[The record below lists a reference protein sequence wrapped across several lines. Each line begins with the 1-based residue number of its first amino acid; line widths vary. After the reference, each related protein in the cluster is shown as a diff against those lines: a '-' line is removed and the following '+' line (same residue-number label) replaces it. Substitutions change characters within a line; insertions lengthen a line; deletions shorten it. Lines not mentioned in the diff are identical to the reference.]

1 MLFYAELYYSQWQKS
16 VINFMKKN
24 NIAKRFIQTT
34 TVKSNT
40 YLVLTHVKWEIISPA
55 KKERIYVSLCHTQ

>member
-1 MLFYAELYYSQWQKS
+1 
-16 VINFMKKN
+16 MKKN
-24 NIAKRFIQTT
+24 NIAKRVIQTT